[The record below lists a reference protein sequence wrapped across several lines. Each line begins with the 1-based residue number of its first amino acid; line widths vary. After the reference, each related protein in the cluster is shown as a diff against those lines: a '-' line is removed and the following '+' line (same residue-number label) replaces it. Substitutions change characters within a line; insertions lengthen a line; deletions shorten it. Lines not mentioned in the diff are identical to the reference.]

1 MDELPRD
8 EWPYGVDTIRLRIT
22 WPAPRRWV
30 SGYRWDIAQ
39 GAIPP
44 WAAAA
49 RPLAR
54 SPDAGLVRVADEEEK
69 EREQEREETLPHIA
83 PSAPSSRSG
92 LLSPDSGPLPPLS
105 PLAPGLP
112 PYSPLVPGAAPG
124 SKATAPRAVPPPLP
138 DSIPGTPEQKLR
150 LRREMEKT
158 GQIERNDGNEAHHM
172 VPQSSR
178 NMTGRRDPSR
188 AQDVLKQFGF
198 DLDSVENGA
207 ALSANSHRRI
217 HTNEYYDYVTRNMI
231 NLLTREQVSVW
242 LSRFRE
248 QLREA
253 DQEFQRSGQL
263 PSWATGAAP

>member
-1 MDELPRD
+1 MTWTTVRRYRPRTSG
-8 EWPYGVDTIRLRIT
+8 EIARGVSPWIYEI
-22 WPAPRRWV
+22 APRSLRG
-30 SGYRWDIAQ
+30 S
-39 GAIPP
+39 
-44 WAAAA
+44 
-49 RPLAR
+49 
-54 SPDAGLVRVADEEEK
+54 DAGIVPVADEEEK
-69 EREQEREETLPHIA
+69 EREQEREETLPHSA

-92 LLSPDSGPLPPLS
+92 PLSPDSGPPPPLS

-124 SKATAPRAVPPPLP
+124 SRATAPRAVPPPPLADP
-138 DSIPGTPEQKLR
+138 TPGTPEQKLR
-150 LRREMEKT
+150 LRREMEKA

-172 VPQSSR
+172 VPQRGR

-188 AQDVLKQFGF
+188 AQDVLKQFET

-207 ALSANSHRRI
+207 ALSANFHRRI
-217 HTNEYYDYVTRNMI
+217 HTNEYYDYVTRSMR
-231 NLLTREQVSVW
+231 NLSTREQVSAW

-263 PSWATGAAP
+263 PSWVTGAAP